1 MALDRFGKLY
11 AWGDGTYGCMGF
23 GDNKRRATPQQ
34 LPFFNDKRKVV
45 DVSCGELFT
54 CVIAFVYDD
63 MIDETIIKRKVVNTK
78 VVKEQLGVDDEW
90 KVSVRPPICG

>member
-1 MALDRFGKLY
+1 
-11 AWGDGTYGCMGF
+11 
-23 GDNKRRATPQQ
+23 
-34 LPFFNDKRKVV
+34 
-45 DVSCGELFT
+45 
-54 CVIAFVYDD
+54 